1 MITSHGG
8 VLRVGHEGSDGLRSV
23 GVSEQTGETLWQQ
36 VQQALQPNL
45 SRPTFETW
53 IRPAR
58 FLSFSAG
65 ELRLEAPNAF
75 TCSWLRKNYQSQ
87 IAAVA
92 SEIAGCSVAVEV
104 VAASGGT
111 DPHPSL
117 AGTPPAESPLP
128 ASGSSEAPA
137 AAGNV
142 LFPGSRASDSVPGS
156 LPAGPGQQGMAA
168 AITPQSPAGGIPLAG
183 LNSRYSF
190 SRFVVGPNSRMAHAA
205 ALAVAESPGREFN
218 PLFICGGVGLGK
230 THLMQAI
237 GHYRL
242 EIDPLARVF
251 YVSTETFTN
260 DLIQAIRKDGM
271 QAFRDRYRAADLIL
285 VDDIQFIEGKEYTQE
300 EFFHTFNALHEAG
313 RQIVIASDRP
323 PSQIPRLQERLI
335 SRFSMGLIADIQ
347 VPDLETRMAI
357 LQKKAEGEE
366 MHLPRDLIQ
375 YIAGRFT
382 SNIRELEG
390 ALTRAG
396 AFASI
401 TGLPMTVESVAP
413 MLDPVGHDVEVTPK
427 QVLDKVSEVFGV
439 GIEEMKS
446 PSRRRNVSQA
456 RQVGMFLM
464 RQSTTLSLPRIGEVF
479 GGKDHSTVM
488 YAIEQVE
495 KKLSSDPTTAR
506 QVQQV
511 RDLLQIDSRKRR

>member
-1 MITSHGG
+1 MTVQQG
-8 VLRVGHEGSDGLRSV
+8 
-23 GVSEQTGETLWQQ
+23 EQLWRQ
-36 VQQALQPNL
+36 VQEALQGNL
-45 SRPTFETW
+45 SKPTFETW

-58 FLSFSAG
+58 CTDLSADQ
-65 ELRLEAPNAF
+65 LQLQAPNAF
-75 TCSWLRKNYQSQ
+75 ACGWLRKNYLTT

-92 SEIAGCSVAVEV
+92 SEIAGRAIAVSVQTAAGAEPAQGLNGAGSDLAAAAPVRAA
-104 VAASGGT
+104 AASTHGT
-111 DPHPSL
+111 
-117 AGTPPAESPLP
+117 A
-128 ASGSSEAPA
+128 ASTTATATGEAP
-137 AAGNV
+137 
-142 LFPGSRASDSVPGS
+142 RK
-156 LPAGPGQQGMAA
+156 
-168 AITPQSPAGGIPLAG
+168 LAPG
-183 LNSRYSF
+183 LNPRYVF
-190 SRFVVGPNSRMAHAA
+190 NRFVVGPNSRMAHAA
-205 ALAVAESPGREFN
+205 ALAVAEAPGREFN

-242 EIDPLARVF
+242 EIDPQARVA

-271 QAFRDRYRAADLIL
+271 QKFRDRYRAADLIL

-347 VPDLETRMAI
+347 APDLETRMAI
-357 LQKKAEGEE
+357 LHKKAEHEQVR
-366 MHLPRDLIQ
+366 LPRDLIH
-375 YIAGRFT
+375 YLAGRFT

-390 ALTRAG
+390 ALTRAV

-413 MLDPVGHDVEVTPK
+413 MLDPSGVEVEVTPA
-427 QVLDKVSEVFGV
+427 QVLNKVAEVFGV
-439 GIEEMKS
+439 GVEEMKS
-446 PSRRRNVSQA
+446 PSRKRAVSQA
-456 RQVGMFLM
+456 RQVGMYLM
-464 RQSTTLSLPRIGEVF
+464 RQGTDLSLPRIGEEF

-488 YAIEQVE
+488 YAVEQIE
-495 KKLSSDPTTAR
+495 KKLSADPQLGR

-511 RDLLQIDSRKRR
+511 RDLLQIDSRRRVR

>member
-1 MITSHGG
+1 VT
-8 VLRVGHEGSDGLRSV
+8 V
-23 GVSEQTGETLWQQ
+23 QQGETLWRQ
-36 VQQALQPNL
+36 VQEALQGNL
-45 SRPTFETW
+45 SKPTFETW
-53 IRPAR
+53 IRPATCVD
-58 FLSFSAG
+58 LQG
-65 ELRLEAPNAF
+65 NELQLLAPNTFA
-75 TCSWLRKNYQSQ
+75 CGWLRKNYLST

-92 SEIAGCSVAVEV
+92 SEIAGRPIAVSVEAGGESAQGITLNGQPPTTAGVEV
-104 VAASGGT
+104 APGSAAPQQRTATG
-111 DPHPSL
+111 
-117 AGTPPAESPLP
+117 
-128 ASGSSEAPA
+128 EAP
-137 AAGNV
+137 
-142 LFPGSRASDSVPGS
+142 RK
-156 LPAGPGQQGMAA
+156 
-168 AITPQSPAGGIPLAG
+168 LAPG
-183 LNSRYSF
+183 LNPRYVF
-190 SRFVVGPNSRMAHAA
+190 NRFVVGPNSRMAHAA
-205 ALAVAESPGREFN
+205 ALAVAEAPGREFN

-242 EIDPLARVF
+242 EIDPEARVA

-271 QAFRDRYRAADLIL
+271 QKFRDRYRAADLIL

-357 LQKKAEGEE
+357 LHKKAEHERVS
-366 MHLPRDLIQ
+366 LPRDLIQ
-375 YIAGRFT
+375 YLAGRFT

-390 ALTRAG
+390 ALTRAV

-413 MLDPVGHDVEVTPK
+413 MLEPAGVEVEVTPD
-427 QVLDKVSEVFGV
+427 QVLNKVAEVFGV
-439 GIEEMKS
+439 GVDEMKS
-446 PSRRRNVSQA
+446 ASRKRAVSQA
-456 RQVGMFLM
+456 RQVGMYLM
-464 RQSTTLSLPRIGEVF
+464 RQGTNLSLPRIGDAF

-488 YAIEQVE
+488 YAVDQTE
-495 KKLSSDPTTAR
+495 KKLAADPQLGR
-506 QVQQV
+506 QIQQV
-511 RDLLQIDSRKRR
+511 RDLLQIDSRRRTR

>member
-1 MITSHGG
+1 MQQGEQLWH
-8 VLRVGHEGSDGLRSV
+8 RVVE
-23 GVSEQTGETLWQQ
+23 
-36 VQQALQPNL
+36 ALQANL
-45 SRPTFETW
+45 SKPTFETW

-58 FLSFSAG
+58 CRAWQDDL
-65 ELRLEAPNAF
+65 LRLEAPNSFA
-75 TCSWLRKNYQSQ
+75 CSWLRKNYLTQ
-87 IAAVA
+87 IAAIA
-92 SEIAGCSVAVEV
+92 SEIAGRPVQVRIEAVADGAGPGGAG
-104 VAASGGT
+104 AAA
-111 DPHPSL
+111 
-117 AGTPPAESPLP
+117 AGPTAPPAPSPGPSAPP
-128 ASGSSEAPA
+128 ASSQAGHGAAAAGAPA
-137 AAGNV
+137 AMPRV
-142 LFPGSRASDSVPGS
+142 
-156 LPAGPGQQGMAA
+156 
-168 AITPQSPAGGIPLAG
+168 G
-183 LNSRYSF
+183 LNPRYIF
-190 SRFVVGPNSRMAHAA
+190 SRFVVGANSRMAHAA

-242 EIDPLARVF
+242 EIDPAARVS

-357 LQKKAEGEE
+357 LHKKAESEQ
-366 MHLPRDLIQ
+366 MALPRELIH

-390 ALTRAG
+390 ALTRAV

-413 MLDPVGHDVEVTPK
+413 MLDPIGNDVEVTPD
-427 QVLDKVSEVFGV
+427 QVLEKVAEVFV
-439 GIEEMKS
+439 VRVEDMLS
-446 PSRRRNVSQA
+446 PSRKRAVSQA

-464 RQSTTLSLPRIGEVF
+464 RQNTNLSLPRIGEAF

-488 YAIEQVE
+488 YAVEQVE
-495 KKLSSDPTTAR
+495 KKLSSDPALAR
-506 QVQQV
+506 RIQQV

>member
-1 MITSHGG
+1 VAAYIQCQC
-8 VLRVGHEGSDGLRSV
+8 VGWAV
-23 GVSEQTGETLWQQ
+23 QQGEELWHRI
-36 VQQALQPNL
+36 QQALQATL
-45 SRPTFETW
+45 SKPSFETW

-58 FLSFSAG
+58 CG
-65 ELRLEAPNAF
+65 GYDDGQLRVVTPNNFARG
-75 TCSWLRKNYQSQ
+75 WLLKNYL
-87 IAAVA
+87 
-92 SEIAGCSVAVEV
+92 SEIEALACRLAERSVQVEV
-104 VAASGGT
+104 VVEGQAAEADAPSPPSSAAGSG
-111 DPHPSL
+111 
-117 AGTPPAESPLP
+117 PAI
-128 ASGSSEAPA
+128 A
-137 AAGNV
+137 AAGGMASRSNV
-142 LFPGSRASDSVPGS
+142 DRPPAAGA
-156 LPAGPGQQGMAA
+156 PAGPRQ
-168 AITPQSPAGGIPLAG
+168 IVT
-183 LNSRYSF
+183 LNPRYVF
-190 SRFVVGPNSRMAHAA
+190 NRFVVGPNNRMAHAA
-205 ALAVAESPGREFN
+205 ALAVAEAPGREFN

-242 EIDPLARVF
+242 EIDPQARVF

-260 DLIQAIRKDGM
+260 DLIQAIRKDAM
-271 QAFRDRYRAADLIL
+271 QAFRDRYRVADLIL

-357 LQKKAEGEE
+357 LHKKAETEQ
-366 MHLPRDLIQ
+366 MSLPRELIH

-390 ALTRAG
+390 ALTRAV

-413 MLDPVGHDVEVTPK
+413 MLDPVGNEVEVTPQ
-427 QVLDKVSEVFGV
+427 QVLEKVAEVFSV
-439 GIEEMKS
+439 RIDEMLS
-446 PSRRRNVSQA
+446 PSRKRAVSQA
-456 RQVGMFLM
+456 RQVGMYLM
-464 RQSTTLSLPRIGEVF
+464 RQNTKLSLPRIGEAF

-488 YAIEQVE
+488 YAVDQVE
-495 KKLSSDPTTAR
+495 KKLASDPTLSR
-506 QVQQV
+506 QIQQV

>member
-1 MITSHGG
+1 MT
-8 VLRVGHEGSDGLRSV
+8 V
-23 GVSEQTGETLWQQ
+23 QQGETLWRQ
-36 VQQALQPNL
+36 VQEALQGNL
-45 SRPTFETW
+45 SKPTFETW

-58 FLSFSAG
+58 CVCLEGS
-65 ELRLEAPNAF
+65 ELKLLAPNTFA
-75 TCSWLRKNYQSQ
+75 CGWLRKNYLST
-87 IAAVA
+87 IASVA
-92 SEIAGCSVAVEV
+92 SE
-104 VAASGGT
+104 
-111 DPHPSL
+111 L
-117 AGTPPAESPLP
+117 AGRPIAVSVEAGGESAQGITLNGQPPTS
-128 ASGSSEAPA
+128 A
-137 AAGNV
+137 AAVG
-142 LFPGSRASDSVPGS
+142 D
-156 LPAGPGQQGMAA
+156 
-168 AITPQSPAGGIPLAG
+168 AGGSATATLQRTATGETPRKLAPG
-183 LNSRYSF
+183 LNPRYVF
-190 SRFVVGPNSRMAHAA
+190 NRFVVGPNSRMAHAA

-242 EIDPLARVF
+242 EIDPEARVA

-271 QAFRDRYRAADLIL
+271 QKFRDRYRAADLIL

-347 VPDLETRMAI
+347 TPDLETRMAI
-357 LQKKAEGEE
+357 LHKKAEHERVS
-366 MHLPRDLIQ
+366 LPRELIH
-375 YIAGRFT
+375 YLAGRFT

-390 ALTRAG
+390 ALTRAV

-413 MLDPVGHDVEVTPK
+413 MLEPAGVEVDVTPA
-427 QVLDKVSEVFGV
+427 QVLSKVAEVFGV
-439 GIEEMKS
+439 SVEEMKS
-446 PSRRRNVSQA
+446 PSRKRAVSQA
-456 RQVGMFLM
+456 RQVGMYLM
-464 RQSTTLSLPRIGEVF
+464 RQGTNLSLPRIGDEF

-488 YAIEQVE
+488 YAVEQTE
-495 KKLSSDPTTAR
+495 KKLSADPQLGR

-511 RDLLQIDSRKRR
+511 RDLLQIDSRRRTR